1 MGGTMTESIGSLAV
15 SQSYEMLGAA
25 LAKTQQKQEAQMTMQ
40 LIQSATVAAPTAT
53 VSPVGNLGKNID
65 VMV

>member
-1 MGGTMTESIGSLAV
+1 MAESIGSLAV

-25 LAKTQQKQEAQMTMQ
+25 LAKSQQKQEASMTMQ
-40 LIQSATVAAPTAT
+40 LLQSATIAQSAPI
-53 VSPVGNLGKNID
+53 SQPVGNLGNTIN

>member
-1 MGGTMTESIGSLAV
+1 MTDSISSLAV

-40 LIQSATVAAPTAT
+40 LLQSATVAAPAVTA
-53 VSPVGNLGKNID
+53 SPVGNLGQNID
-65 VMV
+65 VMA

>member
-1 MGGTMTESIGSLAV
+1 MTESIGSLAV

-40 LIQSATVAAPTAT
+40 LIQSATVAVPTAT
-53 VSPVGNLGKNID
+53 VSSVGNLGKNID

>member
-1 MGGTMTESIGSLAV
+1 MTESIGSLAV

-40 LIQSATVAAPTAT
+40 LLQSATVAAPAAP
-53 VSPVGNLGKNID
+53 VSPVGNLGQNID

>member
-1 MGGTMTESIGSLAV
+1 MSENIGNLAV

-25 LAKTQQKQEAQMTMQ
+25 LAKSQQKQEASMTMQ
-40 LIQSATVAAPTAT
+40 LLQSATIAQPAP
-53 VSPVGNLGKNID
+53 VPVGNLGNTIN

>member
-1 MGGTMTESIGSLAV
+1 MTESIGSQAV
-15 SQSYEMLGAA
+15 GQSYEMLGAA

-40 LIQSATVAAPTAT
+40 LLQSATVAQPPQPA
-53 VSPVGNLGKNID
+53 PVGNLGQNVD

>member
-1 MGGTMTESIGSLAV
+1 MGGTMTESIGSQAV
-15 SQSYEMLGAA
+15 GQSYEMLGAA

-40 LIQSATVAAPTAT
+40 LLQSATVAPTAQ
-53 VSPVGNLGKNID
+53 VAAPVGNLGQNVD

>member
-1 MGGTMTESIGSLAV
+1 MTESIGSLAV

-40 LIQSATVAAPTAT
+40 LLQSATVAAPTVT